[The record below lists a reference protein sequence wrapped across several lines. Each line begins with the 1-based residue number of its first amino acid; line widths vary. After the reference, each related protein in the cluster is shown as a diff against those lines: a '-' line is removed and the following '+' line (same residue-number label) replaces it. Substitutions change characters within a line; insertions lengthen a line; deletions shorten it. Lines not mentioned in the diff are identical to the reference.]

1 MEENTK
7 KPYDLADYYGSI
19 GIEDKKV
26 KQVEKATDY
35 LISEIKQS
43 NRYIRYQESLENL
56 KSQKKLFEVF
66 DEFRKKH
73 YKLNMESEDNFDEME
88 KLQQNY
94 HDILMNSDVV
104 DFMEATDRLCLMMR
118 EIYIK
123 IANEVEMDIDFI
135 DQI

>member
-1 MEENTK
+1 M
-7 KPYDLADYYGSI
+7 
-19 GIEDKKV
+19 